1 MPSKKINV
9 RSPYYAYKAQT
20 SGTWVYAEWEVR
32 VWSGLS
38 INDKPATANYTFTK
52 NFIDNKINLEVSE
65 IVRDFIEHTN
75 EYSVGDSVKWV
86 RVDGGFYRDTDP
98 AGNPSGSYGLTTIAF
113 DGYGYYEE
121 GINPEL
127 SYTKLFSNKV
137 IWRPEDENIRI
148 PVFGYT
154 MLDIV
159 MVSNGEPVRTI
170 QHRYAGG
177 QEDSNEMI
185 QYFSVSGDINADNY
199 KQRVLVEGIYEH
211 NPLLDELD
219 NYVDVNLIDEIRI
232 YQLNAS
238 PLYIEAPYE
247 KIEVRTQKCDKY
259 PDHKVTFVNK
269 FGALQDVYFFAKAV
283 ESMTSTGEQFK
294 ANTYDLATNSYSVT
308 KHQYQQYNKQAKERI
323 TLSTG
328 YVSEDYNEV
337 IKQLMMSEYVWLTK
351 TTDESSNIYPVI
363 PRTSD
368 VTFKTSLNDKL
379 VSYDIEFDF
388 AFDKIQN
395 VR

>member
-1 MPSKKINV
+1 MATKINV
-9 RSPYYAYKAQT
+9 RSPYYAYPST
-20 SGTWVYAEWEVR
+20 TGTNWDYGDFEIR
-32 VWSGLS
+32 VWSGLE
-38 INDKPATANYTFTK
+38 IDDKPVSADYTFTK
-52 NFIDNKINLEVSE
+52 NFTNDKINLEVSE

-86 RVDGGFYRDTDP
+86 RVNGSLYRTTDP
-98 AGNPSGSYGLTTIAF
+98 AGSPSGSYGATRIAF

-148 PVFGYT
+148 AVYGYT

-159 MVSNGEPVRTI
+159 MVSNGEAVRTI
-170 QHRYAGG
+170 EHRYAGG
-177 QEDSNEMI
+177 QADSNDMI

-199 KQRVLVEGIYEH
+199 KQRVLVEGVYEH

-232 YQLNAS
+232 YPLNAS

-247 KIEVRTQKCDKY
+247 KIEVKTQKCDKY

-269 FGALQDVYFFAKAV
+269 FGALQDVYFFAKAI

-294 ANTYDLATNSYSVT
+294 ANNYDLATNSYSTT
-308 KHQYQQYNKQAKERI
+308 KHQYQQYDKQAKEKV

-351 TTDESSNIYPVI
+351 TTDESSNVYPVI
-363 PRTSD
+363 PTTSD

>member
-1 MPSKKINV
+1 MATKINV

-20 SGTWVYAEWEVR
+20 SGTWVYAEWEIR
-32 VWSGLS
+32 VWSGLDIS
-38 INDKPATANYTFTK
+38 DKPASADYTFTK
-52 NFIDNKINLEVSE
+52 NFVNNNVNLEISE

-86 RVDGGFYRDTDP
+86 RVDGDFYRDTDP
-98 AGNPSGSYGLTTIAF
+98 AGNPSGTYGLTTIAF
-113 DGYGYYEE
+113 DGYGYFEE

-127 SYTKLFSNKV
+127 SKTKLFSNKV

-148 PVFGYT
+148 PVYGYT
-154 MLDIV
+154 MMDIV
-159 MVSNGEPVRTI
+159 MVSNGQPVRTI
-170 QHRYAGG
+170 NHRYPSG
-177 QEDSNEMI
+177 ELDTDEMI
-185 QYFSVSGDINADNY
+185 AYYSVSGDISADNY
-199 KQRVLVEGIYEH
+199 KQRVLSAEGIYET
-211 NPLLDELD
+211 NPLLIELD
-219 NYVDVNLIDEIRI
+219 NYVDINLVDEIRI
-232 YQLNAS
+232 YPLNAS
-238 PLYIEAPYE
+238 PIYVEAPYE
-247 KIEVRTQKCDKY
+247 KIEVRTHKCDKY
-259 PDHKVTFVNK
+259 PDRKVTFVNK
-269 FGALQDVYFFAKAV
+269 FGALQDVYFFAKEV
-283 ESMTSTGEQFK
+283 ESITTSGEQYK
-294 ANTYDLATNSYSVT
+294 SNIYDLTTNSYST
-308 KHQYQQYNKQAKERI
+308 TAHQYQQFDRQAKERI

>member
-1 MPSKKINV
+1 MPSTKINV
-9 RSPYYAYKAQT
+9 RSPYYTYIPKT
-20 SGTWVYAEWEVR
+20 SGTWDYVDYEVR
-32 VWSGLS
+32 VWSGLYTD
-38 INDKPATANYTFTK
+38 DKPATADYTFTK
-52 NFIDNKINLEVSE
+52 SFIDNNINLEISE

-75 EYSVGDSVKWV
+75 EYSVGNSVKWV
-86 RVDGGFYRDTDP
+86 NVYSNQYRTTDP
-98 AGNPSGSYGLTTIAF
+98 PGSPSGTGNLTRIAF
-113 DGYGYYEE
+113 DGYGYFDE

-148 PVFGYT
+148 AVFGYT

-159 MVSNGEPVRTI
+159 MLNNGEPVRTI
-170 QHRYAGG
+170 EHRYASG

-238 PLYIEAPYE
+238 QLYIEAPYE
-247 KIEVRTQKCDKY
+247 KIEVRTQQCDKY

-294 ANTYDLATNSYSVT
+294 SNGYDLATNSYSVT
-308 KHQYQQYNKQAKERI
+308 KHQYQQYDKQAKERI